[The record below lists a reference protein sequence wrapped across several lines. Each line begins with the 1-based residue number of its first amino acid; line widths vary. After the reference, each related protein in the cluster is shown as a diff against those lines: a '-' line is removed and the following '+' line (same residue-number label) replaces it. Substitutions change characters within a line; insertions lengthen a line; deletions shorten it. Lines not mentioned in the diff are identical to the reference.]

1 MRVSGTDF
9 YSNLIAVY
17 LAYSTIASF
26 SVYSLGAIPKFIVIV
41 LLCICG
47 LLIRPSIIT
56 KNRSNDSLFF
66 ILGWG
71 VVFSISLFVNGVFP
85 RALVIFGF
93 VLCLLILSLKID
105 LQLSVFRKF
114 VWITSI
120 LFLLS
125 AIEYIIYIVSGKGMI
140 IATVIRATD
149 AKEGNFYHYLFN
161 IISVNSILPR
171 FKGLCAE
178 PGVMGTLCAF
188 MLFATWRIKTL
199 RFPFFVF
206 LFCGMM
212 TLSLAYYV
220 FLFIFLLTNVKP
232 SVKNVFVGV
241 MVFAAFIF
249 AFKDLFENRIVD
261 RLTAVDNI
269 EELDNRTTD
278 IFDYYFNKAYD
289 EGDLW
294 FGVGSDNL
302 PRQIFFYGDGGNAG
316 AKVWIFQYGII
327 GLVVIFCIYNAIYYQ
342 RCNKRLGYHDL
353 VFLFVYW
360 ICFYKSAI
368 FTHPS
373 LFIIYAVLPVLN
385 KLGHKSA
392 GRIEK

>member
-1 MRVSGTDF
+1 MRLSRIDIYT
-9 YSNLIAVY
+9 SLLAVY
-17 LAYSTIASF
+17 LVYSTIANF
-26 SVYSLGAIPKFIVIV
+26 SVYFIGALPKFMIIL

-47 LLIRPSIIT
+47 LVIRPSIIT
-56 KNRSNDSLFF
+56 QNRSNDSLLFV
-66 ILGWG
+66 LGWG

-85 RALVIFGF
+85 RALAISGF
-93 VLCLLILSLKID
+93 VICLLILSLKVDI
-105 LQLSVFRKF
+105 QISVFRKF

-120 LFLLS
+120 LFLLA
-125 AIEYIIYIVSGKGMI
+125 AIEYIIYIVSGKGII
-140 IATVIRATD
+140 IATVTRVTE

-161 IISVNSILPR
+161 IITVHDILYR
-171 FKGLCAE
+171 FKALCAE
-178 PGVMGTLCAF
+178 PGNMGTLCAF

-212 TLSLAYYV
+212 SLSLAFFI
-220 FLFIFLLTNVKP
+220 FLFIFLLTSVKP
-232 SVKNVFVGV
+232 STKNVFIGV
-241 MVFAAFIF
+241 VVFSVFIYIF
-249 AFKDLFENRIVD
+249 WDFFEGRIVD

-278 IFDYYFNKAYD
+278 IFDHYFNKAYD

-316 AKVWIFQYGII
+316 AKKWIFQYGII
-327 GLVVIFCIYNAIYYQ
+327 GFVLIFCIYNAIYYQ
-342 RCNKRLGYHDL
+342 RSNKRLGYHDL

-360 ICFYKSAI
+360 ICFYKSSVFLTASIFVI
-368 FTHPS
+368 FTMMP
-373 LFIIYAVLPVLN
+373 IIN
-385 KLGHKSA
+385 KKGNV
-392 GRIEK
+392 